1 MSQHSDEVRKKRLLK
16 GQDWDNHN
24 KTVEKAAQA
33 YQDFT
38 DSDAAAVKQK
48 PKKSRKRWPIIVA
61 IVVALLVIGF
71 AVYWF
76 GFRDASQPEQEAQ
89 DTTTQPE
96 ASESSISAGE
106 PETYSSSSFFLS
118 FTHLDTWTVDESD
131 PDILTVTSPVTS
143 LRLAGGGAD
152 AKGKVVMTIRH
163 KTNPLKEFDAG
174 NATATKASEL
184 INYTKPTQAQRAS
197 TYLSFVVYAG
207 ATAGID
213 ALYITG
219 DYGYQVG
226 QSVPKVD
233 IANVDPIISVN
244 FEQCIDAA
252 CTETNPTTTSLEQWA
267 DPSFSDPI
275 KALLQSISIN

>member
-1 MSQHSDEVRKKRLLK
+1 MSQHSEEVRKKRLLK
-16 GQDWDNHN
+16 GQDWDKHN

-48 PKKSRKRWPIIVA
+48 PKKSRKRWPIVVA
-61 IVVALLVIGF
+61 IVVILVAIGCG
-71 AVYWF
+71 VYWF
-76 GFRDASQPEQEAQ
+76 GFRDKSQPEQEAQ
-89 DTTTQPE
+89 DTTTQSETP
-96 ASESSISAGE
+96 ESSLGAGE

-118 FTHLDTWTVDESD
+118 FTHLDTWAVDESD
-131 PDILTVTSPVTS
+131 PDALTVTSPVTS
-143 LRLAGGGAD
+143 LQLPSGSS

-184 INYTKPTQAQRAS
+184 MNYTKPTQAQRAS

-207 ATAGID
+207 ATAGLD
-213 ALYITG
+213 VLYITG

-244 FEQCIDAA
+244 FEQCIDAT
-252 CTETNPTTTSLEQWA
+252 CTETNPTTISLEQWT
-267 DPSFSDPI
+267 DPSFNGPI